1 MDNKKNN
8 YKMTNP
14 ISIIN
19 VQDDD
24 MLREITEIN
33 DRVENSIGQ
42 KARVTKDRED
52 HEKAFL

>member
-1 MDNKKNN
+1 
-8 YKMTNP
+8 MTNP